1 MSANLVV
8 AIAGFGGDVGPAY
21 YFAETSASDQRRGVF
36 LQGISGSPQLSLQP
50 RSGSPDFL
58 LPGDIWYAESGSSGD
73 PNLFIAEQWPGE
85 DPAAHRFVLAR
96 EGETVV
102 QVVSR
107 FATSDV
113 PTDLVVGANAVV
125 LNGFFITANT
135 TAVSGALIRN
145 ATWDGGFFMPNSDTI
160 AVSGSVDLLVPSGA
174 LTIERGDL
182 SVLSG
187 SVNVYSG
194 NLTIYGETASFD
206 ISGSNVTA
214 SLLANSIV
222 SVKTG
227 SVDSASLSPIPIDG
241 TIYVNTSSADVSIR
255 AGGATYELDVVAP
268 ALVDGGTY

>member
-8 AIAGFGGDVGPAY
+8 ALAGFGGAIGPEF
-21 YFAETSASDQRRGVF
+21 YFAETSASAQRRGVF
-36 LQGISGSPQLSLQP
+36 LQGVSGSPQLSLQP

-58 LPGDIWYAESGSSGD
+58 LPGDIWYTESGSSGD
-73 PNLFIAEQWPGE
+73 PNIFIAEQWPGE

-96 EGETVV
+96 EGETLV
-102 QVVSR
+102 QAISR
-107 FATSDV
+107 FATSDA

-125 LNGFFITANT
+125 LNGFFVTANT
-135 TAVSGALIRN
+135 TAVSGALIKN
-145 ATWDGGFFMPNSDTI
+145 VTWDGGFFMPDQNTI

-182 SVLSG
+182 SILSG

-194 NLTIYGETASFD
+194 NLTLFGETASFD

-222 SVKTG
+222 SIKTG

-241 TIYVNTSSADVSIR
+241 TMYINTASSDVSIR
-255 AGGATYELDVVAP
+255 AGGATYELDVAAP
-268 ALVDGGTY
+268 GLVDGGTY